1 MMPRLLLFGQ
11 LRDHAATLHG
21 AELDIPATNMA
32 EILTWLDQNH
42 PELGEALKRPGIRY
56 AVDLSFAD
64 AETTVSPNSEIALMS
79 PLSGG

>member
-21 AELDIPATNMA
+21 ANVELPAASMA
-32 EILTWLDQNH
+32 QVLMWLEQNH
-42 PELGEALKRPGIRY
+42 PELGEALKRPGVRF
-56 AVDLSFAD
+56 S
-64 AETTVSPNSEIALMS
+64 VSPDSEIALMS